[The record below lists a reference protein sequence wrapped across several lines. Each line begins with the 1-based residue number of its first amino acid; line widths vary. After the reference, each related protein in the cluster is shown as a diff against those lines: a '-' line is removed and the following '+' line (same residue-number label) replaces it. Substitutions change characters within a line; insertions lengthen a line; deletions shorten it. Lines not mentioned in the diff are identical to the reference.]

1 MGTLGVIDSERQRQ
15 APREPAAAGL
25 NHGEAGRSA
34 PAARRAGRR
43 RRRRRAAA
51 REPPPAAAAA
61 DRDARHG
68 VVARQ
73 GGRARAP
80 RLARRRRR
88 RRPRARP
95 QRR

>member
-43 RRRRRAAA
+43 RRRAAA
-51 REPPPAAAAA
+51 REPPAAAAAA

-95 QRR
+95 QGR